1 MTQPS
6 SDGDR
11 MKVISS
17 ASDLGGGLQ
26 GGQLLLLGSTTLRI
40 KRYFP
45 RGGVGVG
52 KGAE

>member
-6 SDGDR
+6 SNGDR
-11 MKVISS
+11 MKVVSS
-17 ASDLGGGLQ
+17 VSDLGGGLQ

-45 RGGVGVG
+45 RGSVGVG

>member
-6 SDGDR
+6 SNGDR
-11 MKVISS
+11 MVISS